1 MVASGLVEKEVE
13 KSLIT
18 VSFAMLLNARLSCGG
33 HVYIF
38 V

>member
-18 VSFAMLLNARLSCGG
+18 VSFAMLLNARLSYGG